1 VSRAA
6 VGEAEGRPL
15 LRRYAWLIVVMTV
28 VTVLAATALVV
39 LRPSTYSASS
49 SVVVTSAP
57 SARTPVAVDM
67 GTEREIARSGEV
79 AARAAERLGLP
90 PDTAAHGLSVS
101 VLDGTEVLK
110 ISYSAASPREALAG
124 AKAFT
129 QAYIDYR
136 NESGPPAPTANMIV
150 PPVLP
155 TDPTGT
161 NFLW

>member
-1 VSRAA
+1 MS
-6 VGEAEGRPL
+6 GGGGGRPL
-15 LRRYAWLIVVMTV
+15 LRRYAWLIVAMTV

-57 SARTPVAVDM
+57 SAGTRVAVDM
-67 GTEREIARSGEV
+67 GIERAIALSGDV

-101 VLDGTEVLK
+101 VLDGTPDEVLK

-124 AKAFT
+124 ARAFT
-129 QAYIDYR
+129 EAYIEFR
-136 NESGPPAPTANMIV
+136 NESGPPAPSASMIAA
-150 PPVLP
+150 PMLP
-155 TDPTGT
+155 TEPTGT